1 MRRVPAPVLLVVGAV
16 AWMTTRERNPA
27 RWPAVIR
34 DDAAGLVRD
43 AREAMVDGARAG
55 LRAEQ
60 AFDHDLDEARRRAR
74 TW

>member
-1 MRRVPAPVLLVVGAV
+1 MRRIPAPVLLVAGAV

-27 RWPAVIR
+27 RWPAIVRR
-34 DDAAGLVRD
+34 DAEGLLHD
-43 AREAMVDGARAG
+43 AREAVLDGARAG

-60 AFDHDLDEARRRAR
+60 AFDHDLDEARQRAR

>member
-1 MRRVPAPVLLVVGAV
+1 MRRIPAPVLLVVGAV
-16 AWMTTRERNPA
+16 AWMTRRERNPA
-27 RWPAVIR
+27 RWPSLVR
-34 DDAAGLVRD
+34 DDVEGLVRD
-43 AREAMVDGARAG
+43 AREALVDGARAG

>member
-1 MRRVPAPVLLVVGAV
+1 MLLVVGAV

>member
-1 MRRVPAPVLLVVGAV
+1 MRRIPAPVLLVAGAV
-16 AWMTTRERNPA
+16 AWMTTRDRNPA
-27 RWPAVIR
+27 RWQSLLR
-34 DDAAGLVRD
+34 DDVEGLVHD
-43 AREAMVDGARAG
+43 AREALVDGARAG